1 MRWSDLR
8 DGVDIHEVL
17 YTCRSTGLLVCV
29 LVELRREGVIRHF
42 VILNCNNC
50 EVSTCC
56 IYSHD
61 LFILMIIKSSFPL
74 SDLIRMVS
82 LEDVLL
88 RYGLTSQQLDVPIS
102 FKQCVEF
109 SEKLTEWEPLAPRL
123 DLKDV
128 DIATIHKDH
137 PLNLRSQCS
146 ACLTKW
152 QGKLG
157 SQATFLK
164 LAQVLKEKESM
175 DRVEKLIDMFKTVEP
190 ISAPPSSSEVVSV
203 ASGEL

>member
-1 MRWSDLR
+1 M
-8 DGVDIHEVL
+8 IQFF
-17 YTCRSTGLLVCV
+17 
-29 LVELRREGVIRHF
+29 ELQEY
-42 VILNCNNC
+42 NC

-61 LFILMIIKSSFPL
+61 LMIIKSSFPL

-88 RYGLTSQQLDVPIS
+88 RNGLTSQQLDVSIS

-109 SEKLTEWEPLAPRL
+109 GEKLTEWEALAPRL
-123 DLKDV
+123 DLTDV
-128 DIATIHKDH
+128 DIAMIHKDH
-137 PLNLRSQCS
+137 PLNFRSQCS

-152 QGKLG
+152 QGKFG

-164 LAQVLKEKESM
+164 LAQALKEIESM
-175 DRVEKLIDMFKTVEP
+175 NRVEKLIDIFKS
-190 ISAPPSSSEVVSV
+190 SALPSELMLSEAVSV
-203 ASGEL
+203 ASGEQLH